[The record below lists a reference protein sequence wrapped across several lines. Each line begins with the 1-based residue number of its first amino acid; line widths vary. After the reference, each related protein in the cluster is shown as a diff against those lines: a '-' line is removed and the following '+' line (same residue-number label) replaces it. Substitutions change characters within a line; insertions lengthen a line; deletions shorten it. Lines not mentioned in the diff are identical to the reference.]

1 MHIQQWKKAD
11 VHVGSG
17 PLWWREHG
25 GEQAH
30 SCQAHG
36 PADSREPE
44 QAKQVWQVRVAT
56 ALMTRVGEMYQTGEA
71 KCMELKGLWD
81 DVLLKRRRR

>member
-1 MHIQQWKKAD
+1 MVQGA
-11 VHVGSG
+11 
-17 PLWWREHG
+17 RR
-25 GEQAH
+25 EQAH

-56 ALMTRVGEMYQTGEA
+56 ELMTRVGEMYQTGEA